1 MDNQTTTL
9 SDANNQ
15 MAGGSAYTHNDGQE
29 HNPEMNLA
37 WQFITET
44 NVSVFLTGKAG
55 TGKTTFLR
63 KLREQMPK
71 RMVVL
76 APTGVAAINAQ
87 GQTIHSF
94 FQLPFGPMVPGAQ
107 VERKSYFRVSKEK
120 KNIIKTL
127 DLLVID
133 EISMV
138 RCDLLDAVDGEL
150 RKYKDRTKPFG
161 GVQLLLI
168 GDLQQLAPV
177 AKESEWQLLAPY
189 YSSPYFFGSKA
200 LQEMK
205 MVTVELKHIYRQSDA
220 SFIELL
226 AKVRTNTMDDAA
238 LASLNARYV
247 DGFVPPEGEEWI
259 RLTTHN
265 NMANA
270 YNDKMLDSLTSYPM
284 TFNCEVKGNFP
295 ETSYPADEKLI
306 LKVGAQVMFIKNDPS
321 GNHEYYNGKIGTVR
335 GMDNDG
341 NIIVWCKEDNRN
353 ISVGQVVW
361 ENTRYVIDEKTKEI
375 KEDVEGTFRQYPL
388 RLAWAITVH
397 KSQGLTFE
405 HAVLDINSS
414 FAHGQTYVAL
424 SRCRTLEG
432 MVLAHPISNSS
443 VITDSSVNAY
453 IDKELSETGKATEE
467 LPNMRFEYYL
477 SLLDELYSF
486 DTLRMDYMYLTRV
499 VDEHLYHQY
508 PEYLAKLKERQ
519 EQVDKALVS
528 VAGTFRNQ
536 YLQIMSREGIKSEH
550 LKERLKAS
558 TGYFI
563 DKLIE
568 IFTPV
573 MKDSNI
579 NIGNKTIKVQYENA
593 LEAFKL
599 SLSVKVGTFK
609 HIGDE
614 GFSVKG
620 YLSAKAK
627 ASLDDLK
634 PEKGKKEKKEKPEKE
649 VKVKRQK
656 GDSERETLAM
666 FRDGKSIDEIAA
678 TRSLTT
684 GTIVGHLSSFIT
696 TGEVKL
702 SDIISE
708 ERQNIILNAASK
720 VASDEERRLTAIKAL
735 LPDDYS
741 YSEIKLTLHPSNS
754 TKE

>member
-1 MDNQTTTL
+1 MTTL

-15 MAGGSAYTHNDGQE
+15 MSGGSAYTHNDGQE

-177 AKESEWQLLAPY
+177 AKETEWQLLAPY

-321 GNHEYYNGKIGTVR
+321 GSHEYYNGKIGTVR

-341 NIIVWCKEDNRN
+341 NIIVWCKEDNHN

-499 VDEHLYHQY
+499 VDEHLYRQY

-609 HIGDE
+609 RSGDE

-634 PEKGKKEKKEKPEKE
+634 PEKEKKEKKEKPEKE

-666 FRDGKSIDEIAA
+666 FKDGKSIDEIAA

-702 SDIISE
+702 SDIVSE

-741 YSEIKLTLHPSNS
+741 YSEIKLTLHPSDS

>member
-15 MAGGSAYTHNDGQE
+15 MSGGSAYTHNDGHE

-177 AKESEWQLLAPY
+177 AKETEWQLLAPY

-220 SFIELL
+220 SFIDLL

-247 DGFVPPEGEEWI
+247 EGFVPPEGEEWI

-335 GMDNDG
+335 GMDDDG
-341 NIIVWCKEDNRN
+341 NIIVWCKEDKRN

-519 EQVDKALVS
+519 EQVDKALVC

-573 MKDSNI
+573 MKDCNI

-609 HIGDE
+609 RIGDE

-634 PEKGKKEKKEKPEKE
+634 PEKEKKEKKEKPEKE

-666 FRDGKSIDEIAA
+666 FKEGKSIDEIAA

-702 SDIISE
+702 SDIVSE

-741 YSEIKLTLHPSNS
+741 YSEIKLTLHPSDS
-754 TKE
+754 TK

>member
-1 MDNQTTTL
+1 M
-9 SDANNQ
+9 S
-15 MAGGSAYTHNDGQE
+15 GGSAYTHNDGHE

-94 FQLPFGPMVPGAQ
+94 FQLPFGPMVPGQ
-107 VERKSYFRVSKEK
+107 QTERKSYYKVGKEK

-138 RCDLLDAVDGEL
+138 RCDLLDAIDGEL

-177 AKESEWQLLAPY
+177 AKESEWQLLSSY
-189 YSSPYFFGSKA
+189 YTTPYFFGSKA
-200 LQEMK
+200 LQEVR

-220 SFIELL
+220 SFIEIL

-270 YNDKMLDSLTSYPM
+270 YNDRMLDSLTSYPM

-295 ETSYPADEKLI
+295 ETSYPADEQLV

-499 VDEHLYHQY
+499 VDEHLYRQY

-609 HIGDE
+609 RIGDE

-634 PEKGKKEKKEKPEKE
+634 PEKEKKEKKEKTEKE

-702 SDIISE
+702 SDIVSE
-708 ERQNIILNAASK
+708 ERQHIILNAASK

-741 YSEIKLTLHPSNS
+741 FSEIKLTLHPSDS
-754 TKE
+754 TK